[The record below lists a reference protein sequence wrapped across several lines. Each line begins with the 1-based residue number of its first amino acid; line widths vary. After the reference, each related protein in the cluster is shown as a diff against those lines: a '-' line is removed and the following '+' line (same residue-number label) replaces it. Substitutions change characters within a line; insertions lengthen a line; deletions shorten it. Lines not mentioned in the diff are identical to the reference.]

1 MMLFDWLNIIFPISI
16 AVNGWSTSYFHTIY
30 HIRLVIVVISIRDV
44 CMFKHIIIYKYIYIY
59 ISHEIPV
66 RILILSFIIPLV
78 VASLK
83 QPIIKSPFN
92 FNIALFDVIINML

>member
-1 MMLFDWLNIIFPISI
+1 MCVCLNII
-16 AVNGWSTSYFHTIY
+16 
-30 HIRLVIVVISIRDV
+30 
-44 CMFKHIIIYKYIYIY
+44 IYIY

-66 RILILSFIIPLV
+66 RILILSFIIPLA

-92 FNIALFDVIINML
+92 FNIALFDVIKML